1 MTIPNDPNGLPDPI
15 PDTIELYTVRY
26 RDRPY
31 TDPQAPAFGAD
42 PTGQSDSTQAL
53 VAAMAHA
60 ASMGSGVVRL
70 GDGVFRV
77 SPVGLACLRIP
88 AGLQMLQG
96 AGQGRTTILVADGV
110 GHYESVFT
118 SNGNDVSGLA
128 IADLTIDQGA
138 NPLGEDV
145 TPLFDG
151 KPRYAIYLTKS
162 AGDNVIERVTF
173 KRIAGVNTVAITGLT
188 RRARVHGCAFHYI
201 AGQPKDYDHSSIY
214 VNAPNYADSACW
226 ITDNVFVAPNAAR
239 GARTAIETHGG
250 HQVVSGNHGFGVQK
264 FMNISG
270 VTTTPGSGTHVF
282 ANSCTGCKF
291 GINLWSLPYAANTGP
306 VGLANVHI
314 HDNTLRVNGPAW
326 KEVCGNGL
334 ANGILLNAQ
343 SSLRVENLA
352 VHHNHIVFATPE
364 ETGYKG
370 EAGDALASGI
380 EYRRASLD
388 PAVVDQNV
396 SFCDNTITNPTA
408 NGIRVVVLGNAFDIS
423 RNTIVNPGAGCV
435 AAGGQVPNTS
445 ANGITILGALTD
457 SRVNDNRVLD
467 TRSSPAVNSGIVV
480 LPTAPG
486 SAGNEAIGNVVP
498 VTKGRSIEVASGWF
512 LRMDQPVVSLP
523 CGPARVGS
531 QLVDR
536 STGLVYRQGAAPEG
550 TSWTAHVPGR
560 VGVSGLDFAV
570 PGVLRLPGLAN
581 NFVMTPAVAAMD
593 MKGAFRLRV
602 ELALDDWEATTYV
615 LTRWS
620 GGVALWNLYV
630 SGNRVH
636 LAALIGSKC
645 AKSGLL
651 QATPGQ
657 RLVLEAIVD
666 PTTGSVVF
674 NRSVDGGGLWSPLGT
689 CSNTIG
695 GPFALPAGTGLPL
708 CLGGFQ
714 GASANWLKGK
724 VHAVDVYDQA
734 LAATVAHLDLSTP
747 AAEMIDAQGRAWT
760 VQGSAWTVTPTLVGS
775 VNGQTGSVWLAS
787 DGPAATPGLRSLGVG
802 PQQAARGDDPRL
814 SPTAYLPARAA
825 ASALWVHVTGLPFMI
840 ATGSAQKSANAWH
853 FMPAKIAAD
862 LALSALAVTTTVAAS
877 GGTAVALFGLFALDG
892 AGRPATRV
900 ADWSVY
906 GGLNLTGAVGP
917 KVLATPGLIVPA
929 GEYALGWA
937 WAGTATT
944 APTLS
949 TLLGMHPSIAADVP
963 GVTATAY
970 MQKVS
975 GASVPSNA
983 APNASP
989 TAGVVVW
996 GKLA

>member
-1 MTIPNDPNGLPDPI
+1 MTIPKDDNELPDPI
-15 PDTIELYTVRY
+15 PDNLELYTVRF

-31 TDPQAPAFGAD
+31 TDPQGPAFGAD
-42 PTGQSDSTQAL
+42 PTGLSDST
-53 VAAMAHA
+53 AAIVGAMYHA
-60 ASMGSGVVRL
+60 ASTGAGVVRL

-77 SPVGLACLRIP
+77 SPTALACLRVP
-88 AGLQMLQG
+88 AGLQLLQG

-110 GHYESVFT
+110 GHYESVIT
-118 SNGNDVSGLA
+118 SSGNDVSGLA
-128 IADLTIDQGA
+128 ISDLTIDQGD
-138 NPLGEDV
+138 NSPGEDV
-145 TPLFDG
+145 APLFAG

-162 AGDNVIERVTF
+162 TGDNIVENVTF
-173 KRIAGVNTVAITGLT
+173 RRIAGVNTVAITGVT
-188 RRARVHGCAFHYI
+188 RRARVHACTFHYL
-201 AGQPKDYDHSSIY
+201 ANQTTDYDHSTIY
-214 VNAPNYADSACW
+214 VNAPNYADAACW
-226 ITDNVFVAPNAAR
+226 ITDNVFIAPLAAR

-250 HQVVSGNHGFGVQK
+250 HQVVSGNHGFGIQK

-270 VTTTPGSGTHVF
+270 VTTAPSVGTHIF

-291 GINLWSLPYAANTGP
+291 GINLWSLPYAANKGP

-314 HDNTLRVNGPAW
+314 HDNTLRLNGPAW
-326 KEVCGNGL
+326 KDVCGNGL

-343 SSLRVENLA
+343 SSLRVENLT

-380 EYRRASLD
+380 EYRRSALD

-408 NGIRVVVLGNAFDIS
+408 NGIRVVVLGNGFDIS

-457 SRVNDNRVLD
+457 SRVNDNRILD
-467 TRSSPAVNSGIVV
+467 TRGSPAVNSGIVV

-498 VTKGRSIEVASGWF
+498 LSKSRSVEVASGWF
-512 LRMDQPVVSLP
+512 LRMDQPVISLP
-523 CGPARVGS
+523 SGPARVGS

-536 STGLVYRQGAAPEG
+536 STGLVYRQGDAPEG
-550 TSWTAHVPGR
+550 TAWTAHVPGR
-560 VGVSGLDFAV
+560 VGVAGLDFPV
-570 PGVLRLPGLAN
+570 PGVLRLPGLAD

-602 ELALDDWEATTYV
+602 DLALDDWEATTYV

-620 GGVALWNLYV
+620 GGAALWNLYV

-636 LAALIGSKC
+636 VAVLTGAKI

-651 QATPGQ
+651 QAAPGQ
-657 RLVLEAIVD
+657 RLMIEANVD
-666 PTTGSVVF
+666 PATGSVVC
-674 NRSVDGGGLWSPLGT
+674 NKSIDGGNQWTAVGS

-695 GPFALPAGTGLPL
+695 GLFALPVGTGLPL
-708 CLGGFQ
+708 CLGGYP
-714 GASANWLKGK
+714 GAPANWLKGK
-724 VHAVDVYDQA
+724 VHAVDVYDAA
-734 LAATVAHLDLSTP
+734 LAATVAHLDLATP
-747 AAEMIDAQGRAWT
+747 AAETIDAQGHAWT
-760 VQGSAWTVTPTLVGS
+760 VQGGAWTVTPTLVGS
-775 VNGQTGSVWLAS
+775 VNGQTGTVWLAS

-802 PQQAARGDDPRL
+802 PQQAVRGNDPRL

-825 ASALWVHVTGLPFMI
+825 VAGLWMHVTGMPFMI
-840 ATGSAQKSANAWH
+840 ATGTAQKPVNTWN
-853 FMPAKIAAD
+853 FMPAKFAAD

-877 GGTAVALFGLFALDG
+877 GGTAVALFGLFALDS

-906 GGLNLTGAVGP
+906 GGLSLTGAIGP
-917 KVLATPGLIVPA
+917 KTLATPGLIVPA
-929 GEYALGWA
+929 GDYAIGWA

-944 APTLS
+944 APTL
-949 TLLGMHPSIAADVP
+949 TTILGVHPAIATDLPSAN
-963 GVTATAY
+963 ANAY
-970 MQKVS
+970 AQKLG
-975 GASVPSNA
+975 GASVPANA
-983 APNASP
+983 TPNTTP

>member
-1 MTIPNDPNGLPDPI
+1 
-15 PDTIELYTVRY
+15 
-26 RDRPY
+26 
-31 TDPQAPAFGAD
+31 
-42 PTGQSDSTQAL
+42 
-53 VAAMAHA
+53 
-60 ASMGSGVVRL
+60 
-70 GDGVFRV
+70 
-77 SPVGLACLRIP
+77 
-88 AGLQMLQG
+88 
-96 AGQGRTTILVADGV
+96 
-110 GHYESVFT
+110 
-118 SNGNDVSGLA
+118 
-128 IADLTIDQGA
+128 
-138 NPLGEDV
+138 
-145 TPLFDG
+145 
-151 KPRYAIYLTKS
+151 
-162 AGDNVIERVTF
+162 
-173 KRIAGVNTVAITGLT
+173 
-188 RRARVHGCAFHYI
+188 
-201 AGQPKDYDHSSIY
+201 
-214 VNAPNYADSACW
+214 
-226 ITDNVFVAPNAAR
+226 
-239 GARTAIETHGG
+239 
-250 HQVVSGNHGFGVQK
+250 VSGNHGFGVQK

-498 VTKGRSIEVASGWF
+498 VTKGRSVEVASGWF

-620 GGVALWNLYV
+620 GGVDPVEPLRQRQPRP
-630 SGNRVH
+630 SGGAHRLEVRQVWSAAGHPGAAARARGDRRSDDRVGRVQQVGRRRRPVEPARH
-636 LAALIGSKC
+636 L
-645 AKSGLL
+645 
-651 QATPGQ
+651 
-657 RLVLEAIVD
+657 LEHD
-666 PTTGSVVF
+666 
-674 NRSVDGGGLWSPLGT
+674 R
-689 CSNTIG
+689 
-695 GPFALPAGTGLPL
+695 
-708 CLGGFQ
+708 
-714 GASANWLKGK
+714 
-724 VHAVDVYDQA
+724 
-734 LAATVAHLDLSTP
+734 
-747 AAEMIDAQGRAWT
+747 R
-760 VQGSAWTVTPTLVGS
+760 TL
-775 VNGQTGSVWLAS
+775 
-787 DGPAATPGLRSLGVG
+787 R
-802 PQQAARGDDPRL
+802 AARGHRPAAVPRRL
-814 SPTAYLPARAA
+814 SGRLGELAQGQGPRGRRVRPGARRHGRPPRPVDARGRDDRRAGPRVDRAGVRLDGHADSGRQRQRTDRVGVACERRAGGDAGPAQPRRRPAA
-825 ASALWVHVTGLPFMI
+825 G
-840 ATGSAQKSANAWH
+840 
-853 FMPAKIAAD
+853 
-862 LALSALAVTTTVAAS
+862 
-877 GGTAVALFGLFALDG
+877 G
-892 AGRPATRV
+892 AGR
-900 ADWSVY
+900 
-906 GGLNLTGAVGP
+906 
-917 KVLATPGLIVPA
+917 
-929 GEYALGWA
+929 
-937 WAGTATT
+937 
-944 APTLS
+944 
-949 TLLGMHPSIAADVP
+949 
-963 GVTATAY
+963 
-970 MQKVS
+970 
-975 GASVPSNA
+975 
-983 APNASP
+983 
-989 TAGVVVW
+989 
-996 GKLA
+996 